1 MQAIFDY
8 VSAGDL
14 WGLAIIGA
22 AVLVLAAN
30 CSYQKHRSLARDK
43 IARSVARREARPVPE
58 TAQPVGGYHA
68 HA

>member
-8 VSAGDL
+8 VSVGDL

-22 AVLVLAAN
+22 AVLILAAN
-30 CSYQKHRSLARDK
+30 VSYQKHRALACDRITQRLARRD
-43 IARSVARREARPVPE
+43 ARPTTE
-58 TAQPVGGYHA
+58 ATQPVGGVAA

>member
-8 VSAGDL
+8 ASVGDL

-22 AVLVLAAN
+22 AVLILAAN
-30 CSYQKHRSLARDK
+30 VSYQKHRSLACDR
-43 IARSVARREARPVPE
+43 ITQRLARRDAKAAPRRTE
-58 TAQPVGGYHA
+58 PVGGIHA

>member
-22 AVLVLAAN
+22 AVLLLAAN
-30 CSYQKHRSLARDK
+30 CSYQKYRTPACDR
-43 IARSVARREARPVPE
+43 IAKRVARRNARPE
-58 TAQPVGGYHA
+58 ATQPVNGVAA

>member
-8 VSAGDL
+8 GSVGDL

-30 CSYQKHRSLARDK
+30 VSYQKHRSLACDRISRRLAQRDAK
-43 IARSVARREARPVPE
+43 SPAKA
-58 TAQPVGGYHA
+58 TQPVGGVHA